1 MRGAFGYDGEG
12 KYTKKL
18 ANKRKAFTVE
28 YAIRLQQTQIE
39 CCDALRVIKSGDAQ
53 DAFFYCDPPYVGAAQ
68 CHYAGYMQADFDN
81 LLKVLEAI
89 GGKFLLSS
97 YPNESLRDF
106 ARRNGWYTVELS
118 MASTMTNGYS
128 NSKKIEVLTA
138 NYPIAVA
145 RGDCGGVDG

>member
-1 MRGAFGYDGEG
+1 LRGAFGYDGEG